1 MNRNIL
7 TEPPSSPP
15 QSDIVGYASAQSSFQ
30 QYSPQSMKIAQPSQ
44 PQRTLSSLGAQVRD
58 QDKGFLGWWYRLT
71 CPQVSPEIAK
81 SLQGRE
87 KIRKA
92 RLASLTLLVMCGF
105 IILPIPVGLI
115 NNNIPML
122 VTLLVTLAFYGI
134 ALVCNRKNNLV
145 LAGFLTILI
154 FNLGLV
160 LFLATFPG
168 GLNIGTLPT
177 YDLLLEASLV
187 SVAFFPARSVFIV
200 TAINIAIIV
209 GTILLL
215 PKAPDLVAFLHYDTY
230 DVVVRPVI
238 LQLFG
243 AFIVYVW
250 VNSAY
255 QAILRAD
262 RAEEVADLERR
273 EIERQEQEIEQK
285 RQLDYGIEQIM
296 GSLNRVA
303 NGEMNVKV
311 PLDQNNVLWRVGFSI
326 NNLLARI
333 QAIREERAEL
343 ARTRQTAAAL
353 TQALRYGQLPRLDR
367 WTHTCLDEL
376 LIELRKV
383 SDWQQSHTAPS
394 SSPDRDYH
402 RNS

>member
-1 MNRNIL
+1 
-7 TEPPSSPP
+7 
-15 QSDIVGYASAQSSFQ
+15 V
-30 QYSPQSMKIAQPSQ
+30 KIAQPSQ
-44 PQRTLSSLGAQVRD
+44 PQRSLGSLGAQIRD
-58 QDKGFLGWWYRLT
+58 QDRGFLGWWYRLT
-71 CPQVSPEIAK
+71 CPTVSPEIAK

-105 IILPIPVGLI
+105 IILPIPVGVI
-115 NNNIPML
+115 NNNVQM
-122 VTLLVTLAFYGI
+122 VVMLLVTLVFYGI
-134 ALVCNRKNNLV
+134 ALLFNRKDNLV
-145 LAGFLTILI
+145 LAGLLTILI

-177 YDLLLEASLV
+177 YDLLLEGSLI
-187 SVAFFPARSVFIV
+187 SVAFFRARSVFIV

-230 DVVVRPVI
+230 DVVIRPVI

-285 RQLDYGIEQIM
+285 RQLDYGIDQIM
-296 GSLNRVA
+296 SSLNRVA
-303 NGEMNVKV
+303 NGERNVKV
-311 PLDQNNVLWRVGFSI
+311 PLDQNNVLWRVGYSI

-333 QAIREERAEL
+333 QAFREERAEL
-343 ARTRQTAAAL
+343 IRTKQIAAAL
-353 TQALRYGQLPRLDR
+353 TEALKHGQLPRLDR
-367 WTHTCLDEL
+367 WTHTCLDGL
-376 LIELRKV
+376 FVELRKV
-383 SDWQQSHTAPS
+383 LDRQKSHMGPPS
-394 SSPDRDYH
+394 SLERDSLS
-402 RNS
+402 R